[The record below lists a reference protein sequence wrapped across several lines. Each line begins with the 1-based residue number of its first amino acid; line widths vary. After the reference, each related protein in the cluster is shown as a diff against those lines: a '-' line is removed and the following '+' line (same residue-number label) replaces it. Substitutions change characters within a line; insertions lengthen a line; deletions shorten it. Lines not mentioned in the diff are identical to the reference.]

1 MSKPLKDKNGNIIMC
16 GFNEGKCGSQATK
29 YLVEPLKL
37 SPLCQKHYNY
47 VWKFA
52 KQYESDTIT
61 GKGSITEFR

>member
-47 VWKFA
+47 V
-52 KQYESDTIT
+52 
-61 GKGSITEFR
+61 